1 MADDSAQSTPTSN
14 TAASSETSEAEAEL
28 DREIIR
34 LFFANVG
41 DSSPRRYRD
50 HPNPP
55 RNVEGLHTCAM
66 CGIHGYIGAQAT
78 PTCPRFLVCEDC
90 PTFHRVKKCL
100 NCFLLFHRS
109 SPVHFATEWTGTC
122 WERTPLRRLGFVF
135 QLGHRGL
142 ACPSAEAEEKRMTVI
157 AANGIHIVKFRYCNC
172 PGHPEGVAQL
182 VNVGWFPGRDEVKC
196 VTFEMLGICTA
207 LGVIP

>member
-34 LFFANVG
+34 LFLRERRGFEPSEVSRPSQPTPKRGRPSHLRHVRNPRIYRGAGYADVSTL
-41 DSSPRRYRD
+41 SS
-50 HPNPP
+50 
-55 RNVEGLHTCAM
+55 L
-66 CGIHGYIGAQAT
+66 
-78 PTCPRFLVCEDC
+78 
-90 PTFHRVKKCL
+90 
-100 NCFLLFHRS
+100 
-109 SPVHFATEWTGTC
+109 PVHFATEWTGTC